1 MPMISKTRTKWYL
14 IECLSS
20 MHLYHRND
28 NDLRS
33 EWEEKLEH
41 TCYNC
46 GRQFMKNKSR
56 FLHLP
61 KHMHRC
67 PGCQSYFDQNSSV
80 DSVAKDMDHRR
91 SGRSGFR
98 LSVPLLIRSIA
109 SPRKKKEHQSA
120 RSRHTTTT
128 TTVNCSTDKIESDRQ
143 NDEKVDGLIRHR
155 KEQLNDDV
163 IVDNSSCLADR
174 DPCPFAFTYV
184 TETVE
189 PYQMHETD
197 DESETHEVETYQLEW
212 LLFNV

>member
-1 MPMISKTRTKWYL
+1 M
-14 IECLSS
+14 
-20 MHLYHRND
+20 
-28 NDLRS
+28 
-33 EWEEKLEH
+33 
-41 TCYNC
+41 CYNC
-46 GRQFMKNKSR
+46 GRQFMKYKSR

-67 PGCQSYFDQNSSV
+67 PDCQSYFDQNSSA
-80 DSVAKDMDHRR
+80 DSVAKDMDHR
-91 SGRSGFR
+91 SGRSGRKKGFW

-109 SPRKKKEHQSA
+109 SPREKKEHQSA

-163 IVDNSSCLADR
+163 IVDNSSYLADR

-184 TETVE
+184 TDTVE
-189 PYQMHETD
+189 PYQLHETD